1 MAETQPPEG
10 RDVSRETVRQ
20 HRDMVGP
27 SLEAPSRAVE
37 EESSRS
43 TVHRNTPFLRR
54 EEGEQRCSYCLS
66 NPGGCD
72 ETRCPCCGAVQPAH
86 SAIAYCDDCNT
97 DTCGHW
103 TDR

>member
-1 MAETQPPEG
+1 MAETGTQPG

-37 EESSRS
+37 EEKS
-43 TVHRNTPFLRR
+43 
-54 EEGEQRCSYCLS
+54 
-66 NPGGCD
+66 
-72 ETRCPCCGAVQPAH
+72 RCPCCGAVQPVH